1 MDILLL
7 IKRRHQNKR
16 KEANFEFWFK
26 NVKRITIVLNEIFN
40 WCNSSVKTMQIIK
53 KWIYK
58 MIKNE

>member
-26 NVKRITIVLNEIFN
+26 SVKRITIVLNEIFN
-40 WCNSSVKTMQIIK
+40 
-53 KWIYK
+53 
-58 MIKNE
+58 